1 MSPFRPSGE
10 LLIDCYRAALEAV
23 DARRCV
29 RDDLHRR
36 RLAGEWH
43 VVAIGKAAGAMT
55 QGAIDALGSRV
66 AGGRVVVPPDHL
78 PTDFTGAQY
87 GIEVLTSSHPIP
99 DRRSLEAGES
109 VAAYVSALPA
119 NAALLFLVSGGASSL
134 VEWPRPGVTLDD
146 LQALNRWALGAPVPI
161 NELNAFRRRLSRLK
175 GGGLARLAG
184 RRRSL
189 ALMISDVPGDDP
201 RVIGSGLLH
210 AAAPTT
216 SEEAERLPTE
226 LQAALDRAGA
236 DTVDATPRVPVG
248 VVATLRMALHA
259 AAAAA
264 RARGLQA
271 RVAPRR
277 LTGDAATV
285 GRRLAGKL
293 RALAPGTLQVWGGET
308 TVALP
313 SRPGRGGR
321 NQHLALAA
329 AIEFE
334 RRPATPAALLAA
346 GTDGIDGTSP
356 DAGAL
361 VDAGTCLRGR
371 DAGFDPHVSLASADS
386 GSFLEA
392 SGDLLHTGA
401 TLTNV
406 GDLVLGL
413 GSLET
418 Q

>member
-1 MSPFRPSGE
+1 
-10 LLIDCYRAALEAV
+10 V
-23 DARRCV
+23 
-29 RDDLHRR
+29 
-36 RLAGEWH
+36 
-43 VVAIGKAAGAMT
+43 
-55 QGAIDALGSRV
+55 
-66 AGGRVVVPPDHL
+66 
-78 PTDFTGAQY
+78 
-87 GIEVLTSSHPIP
+87 
-99 DRRSLEAGES
+99 
-109 VAAYVSALPA
+109 
-119 NAALLFLVSGGASSL
+119 
-134 VEWPRPGVTLDD
+134 
-146 LQALNRWALGAPVPI
+146 
-161 NELNAFRRRLSRLK
+161 
-175 GGGLARLAG
+175 
-184 RRRSL
+184 
-189 ALMISDVPGDDP
+189 
-201 RVIGSGLLH
+201 
-210 AAAPTT
+210 
-216 SEEAERLPTE
+216 
-226 LQAALDRAGA
+226 
-236 DTVDATPRVPVG
+236 
-248 VVATLRMALHA
+248 
-259 AAAAA
+259 
-264 RARGLQA
+264 

-293 RALAPGTLQVWGGET
+293 RALPPGTLQVWGGET

-313 SRPGRGGR
+313 SRSGRGGR

-329 AIEFE
+329 AIEIE

-346 GTDGIDGTSP
+346 GTDGIDGASP

-371 DAGFDPHVSLASADS
+371 DAGFDPHVSLERADS

>member
-1 MSPFRPSGE
+1 MIE
-10 LLIDCYRAALEAV
+10 CYRAALEAV

-29 RDDLHRR
+29 RDDLLRR
-36 RLAGEWH
+36 RPTGEWH

-55 QGAIDALGSRV
+55 QGAVDALGSRLV
-66 AGGRVVVPPDHL
+66 GGRVVVPPQHL
-78 PTDFTGAQY
+78 PPDFAGSRH
-87 GIEVLTSSHPIP
+87 GIAVLTSAHPIP
-99 DRRSLEAGES
+99 DQRSLEAGES

-119 NAALLFLVSGGASSL
+119 EASLLFLVSGGASSL
-134 VEWPRPGVTLDD
+134 VEWLRPGLTLAD
-146 LQALNRWALGAPVPI
+146 LQALNQWALGAAVPI
-161 NELNAFRRRLSRLK
+161 DELNTLRRRCSRLK

-189 ALMISDVPGDDP
+189 ALMVSDVPRDDP

-210 AAAPTT
+210 AGAPTRGT
-216 SEEAERLPTE
+216 AVDRLP
-226 LQAALDRAGA
+226 AALRATLDRAGA
-236 DTVDATPRVPVG
+236 DPDGETPDVPVRM
-248 VVATLRMALHA
+248 VATLRAACDA
-259 AAAAA
+259 AAMTA
-264 RARGLQA
+264 RARGVDA

-277 LTGDAATV
+277 LAGDASAV
-285 GRRLAGKL
+285 GRRIAGKL
-293 RALAPGTLQVWGGET
+293 SALPPGTLQVWGGET
-308 TVALP
+308 TVELP
-313 SRPGRGGR
+313 THPGGGGR

-329 AIEFE
+329 AIELE
-334 RRPATPAALLAA
+334 RRRATRAALLAA
-346 GTDGIDGTSP
+346 GTDGVDGTSP

-371 DAGFDPHVSLASADS
+371 DGGFDPHVSLASADS

-413 GSLET
+413 GSLGT